1 MNTFALPSHCCP
13 PTYLGNK
20 TIIQWRDND
29 FRDQTTFE
37 FQIGHTNLCPV
48 QIWSKLILYWSK
60 QFWTQNLLGL
70 KFVLKRHFWPSSK
83 YFGPCRNL
91 FWKPKKSK
99 SESKPKPKSK
109 SFIYQFELRKSLLL
123 MTLFDCSNVWSALF
137 PKICPIFVK
146 SLNNFDTRYEKKVTL
161 HFWISGQSCTNVVW
175 MPVLKFNSWK
185 NSKWHTSKKSYQVII
200 TNYSV
205 GEAHFHRIF

>member
-48 QIWSKLILYWSK
+48 QIWSKSILDWSK

-99 SESKPKPKSK
+99 SESKPKPKPKPKSK
-109 SFIYQFELRKSLLL
+109 PKTKTKIKIIHLSIWIKKITFINDTFWLL
-123 MTLFDCSNVWSALF
+123 
-137 PKICPIFVK
+137 
-146 SLNNFDTRYEKKVTL
+146 
-161 HFWISGQSCTNVVW
+161 
-175 MPVLKFNSWK
+175 
-185 NSKWHTSKKSYQVII
+185 
-200 TNYSV
+200 
-205 GEAHFHRIF
+205 